1 MQQDSGGGVFDLE
14 TNTDTTYSSL
24 REAAK
29 ALDCLVGSIA
39 YNLKNGKKPL
49 APVLPY
55 SRSEWVRG

>member
-1 MQQDSGGGVFDLE
+1 LANLE

-39 YNLKNGKKPL
+39 HNLKNGKKPL
-49 APVLPY
+49 KGRFILKKLD
-55 SRSEWVRG
+55 